1 MNTKVLNALKRRAAG
16 EGAVGVKRRRRLLSA
31 LLMAQAFL
39 LIGAKSCEVKSQS
52 DIIKSKEVA
61 KAVPEI
67 AKLADKFNIKKHGN
81 TIQLTTYDTHTFQ
94 EAIALLKKTPM
105 NKPVL
110 FHDNNLGELKTEI
123 TEDNIMDELHKDIF
137 HYYDRSRPY
146 KGIIYLF
153 DGFWRAIEMDSFSM
167 FITEDIDAPLIISVT
182 EYCYANTAVHKLNSE
197 DGYMSIMSMID
208 SRPATGSIKGDGST
222 PDTMFSEFDK

>member
-1 MNTKVLNALKRRAAG
+1 MEKEKLIVGAARHGGGVFVNWKRIVRTVLLAAL
-16 EGAVGVKRRRRLLSA
+16 
-31 LLMAQAFL
+31 AFF

-67 AKLADKFNIKKHGN
+67 AKLADKFDIKKYGN
-81 TIQLTTYDTHTFQ
+81 TIRLTTYDTHTFQ

-146 KGIIYLF
+146 KGIIYLY
-153 DGFWRAIEMDSFSM
+153 DGWWSAIEMDSFSM

-182 EYCYANTAVHKLNSE
+182 EYCYANT
-197 DGYMSIMSMID
+197 
-208 SRPATGSIKGDGST
+208 
-222 PDTMFSEFDK
+222 